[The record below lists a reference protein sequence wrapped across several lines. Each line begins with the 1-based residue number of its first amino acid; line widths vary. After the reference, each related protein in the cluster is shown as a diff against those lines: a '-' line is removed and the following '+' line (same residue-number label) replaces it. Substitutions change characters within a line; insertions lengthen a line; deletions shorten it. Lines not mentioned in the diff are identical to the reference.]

1 MDADAAAVTAFN
13 NQAAQIAAEVTAQLE
28 GNVIPASAG
37 GLGSSPGIAA
47 PVAPEPVSAPQGDPI
62 VAKLLAKLTDME
74 AQISALK
81 APVPAGPPEPPPGT
95 TGWEDFHDDPW
106 AAMERRGM
114 DVAHVARSIVA
125 RVMGNDAPPELRA
138 QAAVGG
144 QVANLR
150 TQVTDLMGQVKSLS
164 SELGKRDYYSQIEAH
179 SPAADSTPATSAML
193 AANPQWVKDT
203 VKQVVAEDARARS
216 TIPGAKPLTPA
227 EVYQRVEAR
236 IAPIYSVFNA
246 QAKNQQPAQPASAA
260 AAPVPTAAQTNT
272 PPAFAGALGG
282 TVPPA
287 PTATTWD
294 EKVANV
300 LNDVLTKYNLPR

>member
-1 MDADAAAVTAFN
+1 MDTDAAAVTAFN
-13 NQAAQIAAEVTAQLE
+13 TQAAQIAAEVTAQLE
-28 GNVIPASAG
+28 GNAVPSTPVVSPVVEPAPTA
-37 GLGSSPGIAA
+37 
-47 PVAPEPVSAPQGDPI
+47 APQGDPI

-74 AQISALK
+74 AQIAGLK
-81 APVPAGPPEPPPGT
+81 VTAQPPAPVPTPPENPGS

-106 AAMERRGM
+106 AAMEKRGM
-114 DVAHVARSIVA
+114 DVSHIARSIVA
-125 RVMGNDAPPELRA
+125 RVMGNDAPPELKA

-144 QVANLR
+144 RMAQLQ
-150 TQVTDLMGQVKSLS
+150 TQVSDLMGQVKSLS

-227 EVYQRVEAR
+227 EVYARVEAR
-236 IAPIYSVFNA
+236 IAPIYSVFN
-246 QAKNQQPAQPASAA
+246 KQPAQPASAA
-260 AAPVPTAAQTNT
+260 ATPVPAAPNAT
-272 PPAFAGALGG
+272 PPAFAGALNG
-282 TVPPA
+282 TTPPA

-300 LNDVLTKYNLPR
+300 MNDVLTKYNLPR